1 MLSAFSAERIHVIEA
16 CLVQRTNKNEPTIP
30 GLGTLLEMGKS
41 RGFITYD
48 ELTRT
53 VPPERLT
60 SVEIDELTRVLG
72 AADVEIVSD
81 ENEGR
86 SVPRGAIAGR
96 RRSSDPVRAY
106 LRKMGHVSLLTR
118 EGEVEL
124 ARRIERAKR
133 RASEALFR
141 CPAVLP
147 AVYELAER
155 IERGEL
161 RMSQVLDGFAPD
173 QDDNDGDVRAHIASE
188 CVSVQRVEK
197 RSEKLLKELENKR
210 IGKRT
215 RQEKEAKVA
224 ANVHERV
231 TRLADLGISW
241 DYVIKLGRTLKRYV
255 RRIDDADNQVRD
267 ARRVG
272 GNGSRNTMR
281 VARSQV
287 EEVEGEAGQT
297 ATELRSAVIALRH
310 GEREVDRAKAD
321 LVAANLRLVVSIA
334 KKYTNRGLQ
343 FLDLIQEGNI
353 GLMRAVDK
361 FDYRR
366 GYKFSTY
373 ATWWIRQAITRA
385 TADQGRTIRLPVHMV
400 DTLNK
405 VLRTSRLL
413 VQELG
418 REPEP
423 EEIAE
428 RVDLPTDK
436 VRQVLR
442 ASRGTISLETPV
454 GEDEGASLGDFIE
467 DRTAASGVDSLVNK
481 SLEDHT
487 QAALASLTPREA
499 KVLRMRFGIGEKG
512 SHTLE
517 EVGKSFGVTR
527 ERIRQIEARALEKLR
542 RRGRSLPLQTFLDV

>member
-1 MLSAFSAERIHVIEA
+1 VDVIEA
-16 CLVQRTNKNEPTIP
+16 VVASSSHGIETTHVP
-30 GLGTLLEMGKS
+30 GLDTLLDIGRGK
-41 RGFITYD
+41 GFVTYD

-53 VPPERLT
+53 VPPERL
-60 SVEIDELTRVLG
+60 SSREIDALTRALG
-72 AADVEIVSD
+72 TADIEIVSD
-81 ENEGR
+81 ESEGR
-86 SVPRGAIAGR
+86 ATPRGAAAAR
-96 RRSSDPVRAY
+96 RRSTDPVRAY

-133 RASEALFR
+133 TAAEALFR
-141 CPAVLP
+141 CPASLP
-147 AVYELAER
+147 DIYRLAER
-155 IERGEL
+155 LEKGEL
-161 RMSQVLDGFAPD
+161 RMSQVLEALGPEA
-173 QDDNDGDVRAHIASE
+173 DDDDAEIRGAV
-188 CVSVQRVEK
+188 VSKIGAVARLEK
-197 RSEKLLKELENKR
+197 RTERLQRELENKR
-210 IGKRT
+210 LGKRASAE
-215 RQEKEAKVA
+215 REAKIQ
-224 ANVHERV
+224 ANVQERV
-231 TRLADLGISW
+231 ERLGSVGLSW
-241 DYVIKLGRTLKRYV
+241 DVILRFGRSLKKLS
-255 RRIDDADNQVRD
+255 RRLDDADVQMRD

-272 GNGSRNTMR
+272 GPGSRNAMRIARAQVAEVEERAGQRESDLR
-281 VARSQV
+281 VAI
-287 EEVEGEAGQT
+287 
-297 ATELRSAVIALRH
+297 ELLRQ

-428 RVDLPTDK
+428 RVDLPSEK

-467 DRTAASGVDSLVNK
+467 DRAVVSGVDSLVSK

-487 QAALASLTPREA
+487 QAALDSLTPREA

>member
-1 MLSAFSAERIHVIEA
+1 MPGIE
-16 CLVQRTNKNEPTIP
+16 
-30 GLGTLLEMGKS
+30 TLLDIGRG

-53 VPPERLT
+53 IPPERLN
-60 SVEIDELTRVLG
+60 SKEIDDLTRTLVTE
-72 AADVEIVSD
+72 DIEIVND
-81 ENEGR
+81 ESEGR
-86 SVPRGAIAGR
+86 LLPRGSSALR

-124 ARRIERAKR
+124 ARRIERAKLG
-133 RASEALFR
+133 AVSALFR
-141 CPAVLP
+141 CSAILP
-147 AVYELAER
+147 EIYRLAER
-155 IERGEL
+155 LERGEM
-161 RMSQVLDGFAPD
+161 RMSQVLEAYGPEM
-173 QDDNDGDVRAHIASE
+173 DDDDEEARGGVIEAIRAVERLEKRTEKVVRELESPRLSKRARAE
-188 CVSVQRVEK
+188 REARVDANLDEQVQRLT
-197 RSEKLLKELENKR
+197 S
-210 IGKRT
+210 IGF
-215 RQEKEAKVA
+215 
-224 ANVHERV
+224 
-231 TRLADLGISW
+231 SW
-241 DYVIKLGRTLKRYV
+241 DLIIKFGRALKKLV
-255 RRIDDADNQVRD
+255 REIDDAESAAHD
-267 ARRVG
+267 ARRIG
-272 GNGSRNTMR
+272 GAGSRAAVR
-281 VARSQV
+281 IAKVQVAEV
-287 EEVEGEAGQT
+287 EERSGQS
-297 ATELRSAVIALRH
+297 AQLLRAAVTALRH

-405 VLRTSRLL
+405 VLRTSRIL

-454 GEDEGASLGDFIE
+454 GEDDGASLGDFIE
-467 DRTAASGVDSLVNK
+467 DRAVVSGVDSLVSK

-487 QAALASLTPREA
+487 QAALDSLTPREA

-542 RRGRSLPLQTFLDV
+542 RRGRSLPLQTFLDN